1 MIVVTG
7 AAGFIGSVLVGYL
20 HQQGYDQILAVDDF
34 THPSKAGNLCS
45 KGSLVMVERFEF
57 PSWLA
62 SKEEVEVV
70 FHLGARTD
78 TVEFDVDLLN
88 RLNLD
93 YSKSLWKLCAEKGIP
108 FLYASSAA
116 TYGDGSQG
124 FKDDESSL
132 EHLEPLNPYGQ
143 SKQDFD
149 LWVMQQSQTPPQWS
163 GFKFFNVYGPNE
175 YHKNRMASVIL
186 HAFRQIQSSGAM
198 KLFRSHHPDFKD
210 GHQLRDFIYVKDV
223 VHMLHWF
230 WKQQV
235 PNGIY
240 NVGTGKARTF
250 LDLTRATFK
259 AMDQEENISFI
270 DTPKDI
276 RDKYQYFT
284 EADMAKVRSVG
295 YQHEFTS
302 LEKGVE
308 DYVRQYLMED
318 RYF

>member
-20 HQQGYDQILAVDDF
+20 HQQGYDQIVAVDDF
-34 THPSKAGNLCS
+34 THPSKAGNLRN
-45 KGSLVMVERFEF
+45 KGSLIMVDRSEF

-62 SKEEVEVV
+62 TGEEVEVV

-78 TVEFDVDLLN
+78 TAEFDVDLLN

-108 FLYASSAA
+108 FLYASNAA

-132 EHLEPLNPYGQ
+132 ERLEPLNPYGQ

-149 LWVMQQSQTPPQWS
+149 IWVTHQNVQPPQWS

-210 GHQLRDFIYVKDV
+210 GHQSRDFIYVKDV

-284 EADMAKVRSVG
+284 EADMEKVRSVG

-308 DYVRQYLMED
+308 DYVRQYLMEE

>member
-284 EADMAKVRSVG
+284 EADMEKVRSVG

-308 DYVRQYLMED
+308 DYVRQYLMEE